1 MAKQMPKAMQK
12 KLERVDRL
20 MSQII
25 DLNQDIERWLEAS
38 GITED
43 GFDYTSDFREC
54 PGYWIADRE
63 GFIAKVNQD
72 LEEA

>member
-43 GFDYTSDFREC
+43 GFDYTSDFREY
-54 PGYWIADRE
+54 PGYWIVDRE